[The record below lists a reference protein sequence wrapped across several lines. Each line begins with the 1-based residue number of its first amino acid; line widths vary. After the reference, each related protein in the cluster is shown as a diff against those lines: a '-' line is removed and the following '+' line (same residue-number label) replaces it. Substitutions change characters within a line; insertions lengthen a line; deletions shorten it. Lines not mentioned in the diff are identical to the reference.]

1 MITWKRYFPLIFAV
15 IFATL
20 SSISV
25 YHFLKDRG
33 GISHAAPNTTEMT
46 QVVVAKSGIA
56 LGERLTED
64 NLKAVPWPRDV
75 VPSESFRSIQPLVGK
90 VAKTNIIENEPIL
103 ATKLMED
110 DENFSTLIP
119 SHMRGV
125 TVSVRRSQALA
136 DILKRGTKVDVISMY
151 DNQVGPPTT
160 KVIAQNVSVL
170 AVHRGPAG
178 FNADQDPKTMEV
190 TLIATPREAEWLVT
204 AMNKGVIQ
212 LAVRNAQDEAVAS
225 VDILG

>member
-1 MITWKRYFPLIFAV
+1 MMTWKRYFPLVFAV

-20 SSISV
+20 SSVSV

-33 GISHAAPNTTEMT
+33 GVSQAAPGIETLP
-46 QVVVAKSGIA
+46 VVVAKSAIA
-56 LGERLTED
+56 LGERLTEE
-64 NLKAVPWPRDV
+64 NLKVIPWPRDA
-75 VPSESFRSIQPLVGK
+75 VPKESFQSIQPLIGR
-90 VAKTNIIENEPIL
+90 VAKTNLIENEPVLI
-103 ATKLMED
+103 TKMMDD

-119 SHMRGV
+119 ANMRAV

-136 DILKRGTKVDVISMY
+136 EILRRGTKVDVISMY
-151 DNQVGPPTT
+151 ENDVGPPTT

-170 AVHRGPAG
+170 AVHRGSAG
-178 FNADQDPKTMEV
+178 LDPDQDPKMMEV

-212 LAVRNAQDEAVAS
+212 LAVRNVQDEAVVS
-225 VDILG
+225 VNVLK